1 MPVQAQEESS
11 WQKTHQNQ
19 SSHHHSYQ
27 LQQTWQQTLWNRSLI
42 VRWIIV
48 QLHVIIMGRG
58 SQLCRPNF
66 ALHSYNLSRS
76 ATSRGA
82 QIVTVEPL
90 LVNWKQMDRTGQKL
104 SISSQTLLIFA
115 GKATL
120 YVIMSVET
128 PLAPM
133 GVLPPGSA
141 YAWPFRSAPNAT
153 SGIFSAHMGGG

>member
-1 MPVQAQEESS
+1 MSEV
-11 WQKTHQNQ
+11 
-19 SSHHHSYQ
+19 SHPHHRENS
-27 LQQTWQQTLWNRSLI
+27 LAGTLSVHI
-42 VRWIIV
+42 
-48 QLHVIIMGRG
+48 IIMGRG

-133 GVLPPGSA
+133 GVLAPGSA
-141 YAWPFRSAPNAT
+141 YT
-153 SGIFSAHMGGG
+153 